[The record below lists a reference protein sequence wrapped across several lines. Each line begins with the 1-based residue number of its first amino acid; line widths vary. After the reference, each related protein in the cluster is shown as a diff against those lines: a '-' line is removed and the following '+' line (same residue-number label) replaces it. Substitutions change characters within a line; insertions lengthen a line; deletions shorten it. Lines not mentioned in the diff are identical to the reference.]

1 MNHTT
6 WIRILIIALCLSACR
21 AAPDLVELAG
31 PDAPAAEAPRAVD
44 QTQPAED
51 VVAGE
56 TDRALGVA
64 DGEYGALSSYRLY
77 ALLTEQES
85 GAVVEHNVE
94 VVLDP
99 FASHTVIDGDGEMME
114 MIMVNAGL
122 WMNMPGV
129 GWYKTDFTPEEL
141 AMTPAEWLAGEELDA
156 LPDIPPWPSEIVFLP
171 GQIPLPLVE
180 GSLTPDGRETVN
192 GIPCRNYAVVTDY
205 RYEFDQAA
213 LQAEGATAVQAAGV
227 VWVADQADLPPFIVQ
242 ADIEKIE
249 TTLFAGQE
257 MVSTT
262 RIEYQVTAVNVPIV
276 IEPPAGAL
284 SLDQLFADSEEAEP
298 GARATVDDLSDLTSY
313 RLVTSI
319 LVQMDDLEMTT
330 THTVEWVRDAQA
342 YRRTQTDDVS
352 GMSVGFLWI
361 GERAW
366 MLAGNEWMEIQSE
379 EDPDPLDELV
389 GLLEWDEEMKLVGEE
404 VVDGV
409 RCRRYVGDEIVFPH
423 ATGQQEVCVADQPGI
438 PPLIIHSRMR
448 MVQEGQTTITEHT
461 LYDINQPMTIEPPG

>member
-1 MNHTT
+1 M
-6 WIRILIIALCLSACR
+6 
-21 AAPDLVELAG
+21 VK
-31 PDAPAAEAPRAVD
+31 
-44 QTQPAED
+44 
-51 VVAGE
+51 
-56 TDRALGVA
+56 
-64 DGEYGALSSYRLY
+64 
-77 ALLTEQES
+77 
-85 GAVVEHNVE
+85 HNVE

-99 FASHTVIDGDGEMME
+99 FASHTVIDGNGEMME
-114 MIMVNAGL
+114 MIMVNEGL
-122 WMNMPGV
+122 WLKMPGV

-141 AMTPAEWLAGEELDA
+141 GMTPAEWLAGEELDA

-180 GSLTPDGRETVN
+180 GGLTPDGRETVN
-192 GIPCRNYAVVTDY
+192 GIPCRKYAVVTDY

-227 VWVADQADLPPFIVQ
+227 VWVADQADLPPFVVQ

-284 SLDQLFADSEEAEP
+284 SPDQLFADSEEAAP

-352 GMSVGFLWI
+352 GISVGFLWI

-379 EDPDPLDELV
+379 EDPDPLD
-389 GLLEWDEEMKLVGEE
+389 
-404 VVDGV
+404 
-409 RCRRYVGDEIVFPH
+409 
-423 ATGQQEVCVADQPGI
+423 
-438 PPLIIHSRMR
+438 
-448 MVQEGQTTITEHT
+448 
-461 LYDINQPMTIEPPG
+461 